1 MVLAFSILILGLVAC
16 GGGAG
21 GNSTP
26 VTPPG
31 AATLNVAF
39 TLKQLQFTWATVSTA
54 NTYRLQQSLDGT
66 TFTQVGGD
74 LASTATNTALD
85 IGVAGVNWAA
95 LRFALDACN
104 SVGCTRSNVVTINSG
119 MLSAIGYLKAS
130 NTRTNGNFGGNVAL
144 SRDGNTLAVGAPGE
158 ASNATGINGNQ
169 GDVSAPQAGAV
180 YVFTR
185 SGSTWSQQAYLKASN
200 TEAGDQFGAALSLS
214 SDGNTLA
221 VAAPFEDSNATSI
234 NGNQANNSAPQSG
247 AVYLFTRSANIWSQL
262 IYVKASNTGTGDQF
276 GTSISLSDDGSRLA
290 VGAPGEASN
299 GILDNQADNSAPQA
313 GAVYVF
319 TLGPQSQGGAWFQDA
334 YLKASNPEAFDL
346 FGMSVAIGYGT
357 DSTLA
362 VGAPGEASNATGIDG
377 NQADNSAP
385 QAGAVYLF
393 SRTKFT
399 WDRRGYVKAPNPDS
413 SDLFGTAVALINDGN
428 TLTLTLAVGA
438 PGEASSATGI
448 NGNQANNSAPAA
460 GAVYVFTINGG
471 VLNQQVYV
479 KASNTESADSF
490 GTTVAF
496 SSDGN
501 TLAVGA
507 PFESS
512 NATGING
519 NQANNSTP
527 AAGAA
532 YVFTRSGTTWS
543 QQAYVKASN
552 TGASDQFATRIA
564 LSGDGST
571 LAVGAFAEDSNATG
585 INGNQA
591 DNSAAQ
597 SGAVYLF

>member
-247 AVYLFTRSANIWSQL
+247 AVNLLTRSANIWIKL
-262 IYVKASNTGTGDQF
+262 IYVNQSNT
-276 GTSISLSDDGSRLA
+276 
-290 VGAPGEASN
+290 
-299 GILDNQADNSAPQA
+299 
-313 GAVYVF
+313 
-319 TLGPQSQGGAWFQDA
+319 
-334 YLKASNPEAFDL
+334 
-346 FGMSVAIGYGT
+346 
-357 DSTLA
+357 
-362 VGAPGEASNATGIDG
+362 
-377 NQADNSAP
+377 
-385 QAGAVYLF
+385 
-393 SRTKFT
+393 
-399 WDRRGYVKAPNPDS
+399 
-413 SDLFGTAVALINDGN
+413 
-428 TLTLTLAVGA
+428 
-438 PGEASSATGI
+438 
-448 NGNQANNSAPAA
+448 
-460 GAVYVFTINGG
+460 
-471 VLNQQVYV
+471 
-479 KASNTESADSF
+479 
-490 GTTVAF
+490 
-496 SSDGN
+496 
-501 TLAVGA
+501 
-507 PFESS
+507 
-512 NATGING
+512 
-519 NQANNSTP
+519 
-527 AAGAA
+527 
-532 YVFTRSGTTWS
+532 
-543 QQAYVKASN
+543 
-552 TGASDQFATRIA
+552 
-564 LSGDGST
+564 
-571 LAVGAFAEDSNATG
+571 
-585 INGNQA
+585 
-591 DNSAAQ
+591 
-597 SGAVYLF
+597 